1 MLFLTHLARAVKR
14 CGEEMHMR
22 LRYSA
27 LRCAPP
33 EPPGVWLPTCLS
45 HACLAQAFAALR
57 ANGTVLCWGDNT
69 YGQTNV
75 PVGLS
80 NVVAI
85 AAGDFHTY
93 ALQSDGVIVGWGD
106 ERYGQLSVPASA
118 TNSLAINS
126 GFFHGLALVPPLRLS
141 LRSTADGLVVDWT
154 GGGVLQWSP
163 TLSGPFTDIPGY
175 SGYYTNTDITA
186 PARFF
191 RIRR

>member
-1 MLFLTHLARAVKR
+1 MRAIAA
-14 CGEEMHMR
+14 GHNHS
-22 LRYSA
+22 LA
-27 LRCAPP
+27 LRINGTVIGWGFNLYGQTIPP
-33 EPPGVWLPTCLS
+33 ATLTNAVAVAGGYLHS
-45 HACLAQAFAALR
+45 AALR

-106 ERYGQLSVPASA
+106 EGYGQLSVPASA